1 MSVIYLT
8 HQGFDV
14 EITLFI
20 LGFLNFSDLYE
31 DDIHNNVIKTKFVF
45 YIPLYGF
52 TKYLHSKGSQ
62 HFVKSL

>member
-31 DDIHNNVIKTKFVF
+31 DDTHNSVIKTKFIF

-52 TKYLHSKGSQ
+52 TK
-62 HFVKSL
+62 